1 MIHKFSNIYLNI
13 NLVKQQYLRYL
24 ITFRREINEQ
34 IFRSATHADFYSV
47 FNIM

>member
-1 MIHKFSNIYLNI
+1 MIHKFFKYLFIYLFSQATVFEVLN
-13 NLVKQQYLRYL
+13 N
-24 ITFRREINEQ
+24 FSEEINEQ